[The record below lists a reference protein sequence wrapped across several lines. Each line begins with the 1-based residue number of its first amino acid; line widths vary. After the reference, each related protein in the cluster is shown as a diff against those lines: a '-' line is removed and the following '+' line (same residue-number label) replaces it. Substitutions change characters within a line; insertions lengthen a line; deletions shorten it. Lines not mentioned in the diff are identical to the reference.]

1 VTLAPWPASFHR
13 RGGRAFVRSAAGRQL
28 FAQGLRWDKPVK
40 LSTGG
45 MEWFTRSAPP
55 LEQARLTLQ
64 HGGPVVGRVDWW
76 RADVLGLDAVL
87 SVHESPGGGWSA
99 GVARQA
105 RLAAA
110 IAGVPRH

>member
-28 FAQGLRWDKPVK
+28 FAQVLRWDKPVK

-55 LEQARLTLQ
+55 PEQARLTLQ

-76 RADVLGLDAVL
+76 RADVLGLVL
-87 SVHESPGGGWSA
+87 QPDFVILRRGGPGCG
-99 GVARQA
+99 
-105 RLAAA
+105 AATA
-110 IAGVPRH
+110 